1 MSTGM
6 YGRSVIFL
14 GFLKMIKLLVIY
26 IYIHIQKKKTLEK
39 KHQTLNH
46 AYFGPNCIFWGEEYK
61 GARAKYGLDTNITRV
76 VRY

>member
-26 IYIHIQKKKTLEK
+26 IYIHIQKKEDIRKKTLDFES
-39 KHQTLNH
+39 
-46 AYFGPNCIFWGEEYK
+46 CIFWSKLHFLGR
-61 GARAKYGLDTNITRV
+61 GV
-76 VRY
+76 